1 MSSEKRR
8 RRRHHGPIFIEENII
23 IDSKSTTITT
33 HREEQKHT
41 ANTRRQWY
49 PNENNTNET
58 LSERIERVLRKING
72 WNNESSVTSTTYPP
86 NPIHSQQTISVNKT
100 NSSAYDNIPQ
110 GQSHESHLPKSTSN
124 SFFHTLRQQCCSSN
138 YREPTMV
145 KNQSQPI
152 SLTSVD
158 ERVLPALTT
167 SSSLKLKKTNSSERQ
182 EKKVRVDKSLQ
193 RSRRRTEINEHDWY
207 PIMSI
212 DLFFSILV

>member
-8 RRRHHGPIFIEENII
+8 RRRKHGPIVIEENVI

-33 HREEQKHT
+33 HTEEQKHI

-49 PNENNTNET
+49 PNEAHANET

-72 WNNESSVTSTTYPP
+72 WTNETSLTSTT
-86 NPIHSQQTISVNKT
+86 NHNNTHSQQDSLQNISLNKT

-110 GQSHESHLPKSTSN
+110 GQSDETHLPKSTSN

-138 YREPTMV
+138 YCHPTLV

-152 SLTSVD
+152 SLTPMM
-158 ERVLPALTT
+158 ENATT
-167 SSSLKLKKTNSSERQ
+167 KPKKHSFSEKQDR
-182 EKKVRVDKSLQ
+182 KVRDPVQ
-193 RSRRRTEINEHDWY
+193 FEEEINEHDG
-207 PIMSI
+207 
-212 DLFFSILV
+212 

>member
-8 RRRHHGPIFIEENII
+8 RRRQHGPILIEENII

-33 HREEQKHT
+33 HREEQKRT

-49 PNENNTNET
+49 PIEENSNET

-72 WNNESSVTSTTYPP
+72 WTNDNSVTSTTTTHPIQ
-86 NPIHSQQTISVNKT
+86 IHSQQNISLNKT

-110 GQSHESHLPKSTSN
+110 GQSHESHLPKSTTN

-138 YREPTMV
+138 YCDPTMV

-152 SLTSVD
+152 SITSVD
-158 ERVLPALTT
+158 ECVLPSPLTT
-167 SSSLKLKKTNSSERQ
+167 SSSMKMKKTNSPERQ
-182 EKKVRVDKSLQ
+182 EKKVRM
-193 RSRRRTEINEHDWY
+193 R
-207 PIMSI
+207 
-212 DLFFSILV
+212 DLI